1 MRRSGAALLEGL
13 FEINH
18 NARIGQFHFQANS
31 ESDLRRKIYLEITNL
46 ANSLHRMASAPTLT
60 PDSANQGI
68 ALTGKYLTFSL
79 AEESYC
85 VPVLK
90 VREIITMLHIT
101 TVPQMPPYVK
111 GVINLRGR
119 VIPVIDLRT
128 KLGLP
133 AAALT
138 DSNCIVVVQITQA
151 GMEIKNIGLIVDAVQ
166 EVVNLTQE
174 DIEPAPDFGGSIN
187 VEYLLGMATLKGN
200 VKSLLDIDKVIAVDA
215 LLPALDGNA

>member
-1 MRRSGAALLEGL
+1 
-13 FEINH
+13 
-18 NARIGQFHFQANS
+18 
-31 ESDLRRKIYLEITNL
+31 
-46 ANSLHRMASAPTLT
+46 MASAPA
-60 PDSANQGI
+60 SAPNPTHHGA
-68 ALTGKYLTFSL
+68 ALAGKYLTFSL
-79 AEESYC
+79 AEESYG

-111 GVINLRGR
+111 GVINLRGK

-133 AAALT
+133 AAELT

-151 GMEIKNIGLIVDAVQ
+151 GMEMKNIGLIVDAVQ
-166 EVVNLTQE
+166 EVANLTQE

-200 VKSLLDIDKVIAVDA
+200 VKSLLDIEKVIAVDA
-215 LLPALDGNA
+215 LPPALDGNA

>member
-1 MRRSGAALLEGL
+1 
-13 FEINH
+13 
-18 NARIGQFHFQANS
+18 
-31 ESDLRRKIYLEITNL
+31 
-46 ANSLHRMASAPTLT
+46 MASAPTSA

-68 ALTGKYLTFSL
+68 ALPGKYLTFSL
-79 AEESYC
+79 AEESYG

-101 TVPQMPPYVK
+101 KVPQMPPYVK
-111 GVINLRGR
+111 GVINLRGK

-133 AAALT
+133 AAALI

-151 GMEIKNIGLIVDAVQ
+151 GMEMKNIGLIVDAVQ
-166 EVVNLTQE
+166 EVVNLTHE

>member
-1 MRRSGAALLEGL
+1 
-13 FEINH
+13 
-18 NARIGQFHFQANS
+18 
-31 ESDLRRKIYLEITNL
+31 
-46 ANSLHRMASAPTLT
+46 MASAPTSAQ
-60 PDSANQGI
+60 DSTQHGT

-79 AEESYC
+79 ADESYG

-111 GVINLRGR
+111 GVINLRGK

-133 AAALT
+133 AASLT
-138 DSNCIVVVQITQA
+138 VSNCIVVVQITPA
-151 GMEIKNIGLIVDAVQ
+151 GLETKNIGLIVDAVE
-166 EVVNLTQE
+166 EVANLAQE
-174 DIEPAPDFGGSIN
+174 DIEPAPDFGGTIN

-200 VKSLLDIDKVIAVDA
+200 VKSLLDIDKVIAI
-215 LLPALDGNA
+215 DGIIPVLENNA